1 MQRQKR
7 RWRALGSAIAA
18 ASVVTVSFFASGAS
32 AVKASG
38 IAQVQEVGATETTQ
52 SATLV
57 ATITSSAGDL
67 LVVTASLRG
76 VSSFGSPAVT
86 DSAGDTFATV
96 LTKASGT
103 NVTGMFYAADASA
116 VSSVTVHASA
126 SATIVESVQEFAGVS
141 PTTPLGVDAGASS
154 SSGTAPSSGSTSAT
168 AQAIELVVAGIGWN
182 SGPTISAQTAGYTHN
197 SAHQS
202 TPTSLLN
209 NVQSAYQVTSSTG
222 SQSYGATLSTAV
234 EWGDIVATFT
244 VVGTGATYTYD
255 AAGRLS
261 TVTTAA
267 GTATYNYDAAGN
279 LLSISRTTGGLMHRA
294 GSNKTAAQ
302 APTISA
308 VSAATSGSRITLTV
322 TGAHFASSSGLDR
335 LRVGATD
342 VDVVSATSTRLS
354 GRVPRGTLPG
364 TVTLVT
370 PAGSVSSSANAEL
383 SQVFVAAETPAPIS
397 SGRASEVAPL
407 QAAKS
412 VTALAGVIEDVN
424 SLPLQGVSVSIGKK
438 LTTTDS
444 QGRFLLTGVA
454 AGHQELWIDATEPTD
469 SINHGAYE
477 EGVVVTAHVT
487 AVLPWTVWLPA
498 LDLANAI
505 TIASPTTKQIV
516 YSSPAIPGLQVV
528 IPKGTVIR
536 DHYGKVVHQLS
547 LTETPLTRT
556 PLPLAPGMSFFYTL
570 QPSDASVVAGPGLQI
585 IYPNLTQARPGSYYQ
600 FDDND
605 ASKNG
610 TGWYAYGVGRVSADA
625 AHIVPPATLRLKYI
639 ESYSISSDPLC
650 TVLAGSILGLF
661 CPLVDSLLAAG
672 DPVDLESGNWNSTHT
687 DLELP
692 DILPISVT
700 RSYRQGD
707 PELRAFGYSQSDNL
721 DMFVSPDSSG
731 NYDLQMPDG
740 ADVTFA
746 PSGTSY
752 IYDATGSTSYAGA
765 TLDEIV
771 DSDLIVTMP
780 NGTQYQFGTYHPS
793 LTGITDEYG
802 NSISVERNATNSEL
816 EQVTSPDG
824 RWIAFTWGSC
834 VTGMDPASC
843 ITQAADNTGRSV
855 EYGYDGA
862 GRLTS
867 VEDAATKTTMY
878 NWGTCTGGDLACTQ
892 IASIE
897 DPTLDTWIQTMY
909 DANGRVH
916 LQTDADSGTYQFNY
930 TLSGSSVTAT
940 TVTDPDS
947 NVSVSTFDSSGHLT
961 STTDASGTADQE
973 ETTYTLDGTTHQV
986 TDAVDQ
992 LGRDAHYT
1000 YDAYGGV
1007 LTITMMYGTASA
1019 ETTTFTYEPIS
1030 HQLASVED
1038 PLTNTSTIG
1047 YQDDSGG
1054 VGVITATDALGNQTI
1069 TTTQNGEPT
1078 SVTDPL
1084 GNVTY
1089 YSYLNGDLVAV
1100 ADPDGN
1106 VSTQY
1111 VDAGGR
1117 VLQSTDPDGNTTQY
1131 TVDAMNQVTAVEDA
1145 LGDTTQYTYNPNGDV
1160 TLVEDPDTNLTT
1172 VSPNDMDQAG
1182 SVADALTNTTSY
1194 VYDGLGNIVQV
1205 TDGNGAVDKFTY
1217 DPMNRLAT
1225 ARYGVTGPTTQQ
1237 SKISDSYDLGN
1248 RLTGIVDSASGTYT
1262 LGYDRF
1268 DRLTSDSGPEGSVA
1282 YAYDADGNRHTMTP
1296 SSGSMVTYGYDA
1308 AGALTGE
1315 STSSQSVSIVPDAD
1329 LRPSTVTLPD
1339 GIVETYGYDAASQV
1353 TGITDT
1359 SGSTT
1364 VGTLTYGY
1372 DGDGQRT
1379 SVGGTL
1385 SQVALPTATTST
1397 WTYNADNELASQN
1410 GSTLHYNNDGN
1421 LTSDPSN
1428 TYSWNDRGQLTG
1440 ISGVSNATYS
1450 YDPFGVRQSSTVGG
1464 LTTDYL
1470 TDGGNVL
1477 ENLVGGTVTA
1487 STLTGQGLDEVF
1499 SRTDGTGTSSLL
1511 TDSLGTTVGLG
1522 NSSGAVPTTYTYDP
1536 YGNASTNGT
1545 SSANPF
1551 EFVGQQN
1558 DGTGLDY
1565 DQARYYSPSEARFI
1579 SQDPLGFNGRS
1590 TDLYSYAAGDPV
1602 DITDPTG
1609 QFLLEGCAVG
1619 AVISLVPDIADV
1631 LSGRKVNWGDAFVNA
1646 AVACAEGF
1654 VGAELFEW
1662 VGAAIDAL
1670 LPADEGATAAWDAL
1684 TSADGEA
1691 GDIGD
1696 DAGTPTMCGGESF
1709 SAGTEVL
1716 LADGSTIPIS
1726 QVLAGDQVMATD
1738 PATGKIQSE
1747 TVTALWLHDD
1757 ADLMD
1762 ITVLTTTARS
1772 TVHST
1777 ANHLFWDVTSHS
1789 WTPAFNLRIGDQLLT
1804 ANGQLATVVQLTS
1817 VAGTGW
1823 MYDLTVNRDHDFFIG
1838 IAGSDVLVHNDTEC
1852 DLSSHAAQ
1860 QMADRGISQAQVDAA
1875 MTRTPFAYND
1885 PASGELRTGY
1895 FDSRS
1900 GIFVGKVPGG
1910 TVVTVIADVTRAYIR
1925 WLIGGG

>member
-1 MQRQKR
+1 MHERKR
-7 RWRALGSAIAA
+7 RWRVLGSAIGAA
-18 ASVVTVSFFASGAS
+18 TLVIVSLFASGAS

-38 IAQVQEVGATETTQ
+38 IAQVQEVGATETAQ
-52 SATLV
+52 STTLA
-57 ATITSSAGDL
+57 ATITSSVGDL

-76 VSSFGSPAVT
+76 VNSFGSPAVT
-86 DSAGDTFATV
+86 DSAGDTFATI

-103 NVTGMFYAADASA
+103 NVTGMFYAADAAA
-116 VSSVTVHASA
+116 VTSVTVHASA
-126 SATIVESVQEFAGVS
+126 STTIVELVQEFARVS
-141 PTTPLGVDAGASS
+141 PTTPLGVDAGTSS
-154 SSGTAPSSGSTSAT
+154 SSGMAPNSGSTSAT

-182 SGPTISAQTAGYTHN
+182 SGPSISAQTAGYTHN

-209 NVQSAYQVTSSTG
+209 NIQSAYQVTSSTG
-222 SQSYGATLSTAV
+222 AQAYGATLSSAV

-279 LLSISRTTGGLMHRA
+279 LLSISRTTGGPMHRA
-294 GSNKTAAQ
+294 ASNKAADP
-302 APTISA
+302 APKISA
-308 VSAATSGSRITLTV
+308 VGAAASGAWVTLTV

-335 LRVGATD
+335 LRVGSTD
-342 VDVVSATSTRLS
+342 VDVVSASVTRLI

-364 TVTLVT
+364 TVNLVT
-370 PAGSVSSSANAEL
+370 PAGSSSAPANSEL

-397 SGRASEVAPL
+397 SGRASKVAPL
-407 QAAKS
+407 QAAKG
-412 VTALAGVIEDVN
+412 VTALSGLIEDVN

-454 AGHQELWIDATEPTD
+454 VGHQELWIDATKPTGGV
-469 SINHGAYE
+469 NHGAYE
-477 EGVVVTAHVT
+477 EGVVVTAHIT
-487 AVLPWTVWLPA
+487 AVLPWTVWVPT
-498 LDLANAI
+498 LDLTDAI
-505 TIASPTTKQIV
+505 TIASPTTQQIV

-536 DHYGKVVHQLS
+536 DHYGKIVHQLS

-585 IYPNLTQARPGSYYQ
+585 IYPNLTRARAGSYYQ

-605 ASKNG
+605 AAKDG

-625 AHIVPPATLRLKYI
+625 AHVVPPATLRLKYI

-661 CPLVDSLLAAG
+661 CQLADNAANGGG
-672 DPVDLESGNWNSTHT
+672 DPVDLESGNWDNSHT

-771 DSDLIVTMP
+771 DSDLIITMP

-802 NSISVERNATNSEL
+802 NSITIERNATNSEL

-824 RWIAFTWGSC
+824 RWIAFTWGTC
-834 VTGMDPASC
+834 ITGADPASC
-843 ITQAADNTGRSV
+843 ITQAADNTGRNV

-867 VEDAATKTTMY
+867 VEDAATKTTIY
-878 NWGTCTGGDLACTQ
+878 NWGTCTGTSLACTQ

-897 DPTLDTWIQTMY
+897 DPTLDTWIQTTY
-909 DANGRVH
+909 DSNGRAH
-916 LQTDADSGTYQFNY
+916 LQTDADAGTYQFNY
-930 TLSGSSVTAT
+930 TLSGSSVTAA

-947 NVSVSTFDSSGHLT
+947 NVSVSTFDGSGHLT
-961 STTDASGTADQE
+961 SVTDASGTADQE
-973 ETTYTLDGTTHQV
+973 ETTYTLDATTHQV

-1000 YDAYGGV
+1000 YDADGGV

-1019 ETTTFTYEPIS
+1019 ETTTFTYEPIF
-1030 HQLASVED
+1030 QRLASVKD
-1038 PLTNTSTIG
+1038 PLTNTSTIS
-1047 YQDDSGG
+1047 YQDDAGG

-1111 VDAGGR
+1111 VDSGGR
-1117 VLQSTDPDGNTTQY
+1117 VLQSTDPDGNTTEY
-1131 TVDAMNQVTAVEDA
+1131 TVDPMNQVTAVEDA
-1145 LGDTTQYTYNPNGDV
+1145 LSDTTQYTYNANGDA
-1160 TLVEDPDTNLTT
+1160 TSVEDPDTNLTT
-1172 VSPNDMDQAG
+1172 VTPNDMDQTG
-1182 SVADALTNTTSY
+1182 SVADPLMNMTSY
-1194 VYDGLGNIVQV
+1194 VYDGLGNVTQV

-1237 SKISDSYDLGN
+1237 SKISYSYDLGN
-1248 RLTGIVDSASGTYT
+1248 RLTGVVDTASGSYT
-1262 LGYDRF
+1262 LGYDGF

-1282 YAYDADGNRHTMTP
+1282 YGDDADGNRHTMTP
-1296 SSGSMVTYGYDA
+1296 SGGLMVTYGYDA

-1339 GIVETYGYDAASQV
+1339 GIVETYGYDAASQI

-1385 SQVALPTATTST
+1385 SQVALPTATTTT
-1397 WTYNADNELASQN
+1397 WTYNADNELATQN
-1410 GSTLHYNNDGN
+1410 GSTLHYDNDGN

-1428 TYSWNDRGQLTG
+1428 TYGWNDRGQLTG
-1440 ISGVSNATYS
+1440 ISGVSNATYT

-1464 LTTDYL
+1464 TTTDYL

-1477 ENLVGGTVTA
+1477 QNLVGGTVTA
-1487 STLTGQGLDEVF
+1487 STLAGQGLDEVF
-1499 SRTDGTGTSSLL
+1499 SRTDSSGTSSLL

-1536 YGNASTNGT
+1536 YGNETTSGT
-1545 SSANPF
+1545 SSANSF
-1551 EFVGQQN
+1551 EFAGQQN

-1565 DQARYYSPSEARFI
+1565 DQARYYSPSEDRFI
-1579 SQDPLGFNGRS
+1579 SQDPLGFDGGS
-1590 TDLYSYAAGDPV
+1590 TDLYTYSADDPGNAS
-1602 DITDPTG
+1602 DPTG
-1609 QFLLEGCAVG
+1609 RQGPEGCALG
-1619 AVISLVPDIADV
+1619 AALSIAPDIADV
-1631 LSGRKVNWGDAFVNA
+1631 LTGRKVNWGDAFVNA
-1646 AVACAEGF
+1646 AVGCVEGF
-1654 VGAELFEW
+1654 VGAEFFEW
-1662 VGAAIDAL
+1662 IGGAADLL
-1670 LPADEGATAAWDAL
+1670 LPFEEGADTAADAL
-1684 TSADGEA
+1684 TLGEGDGEA
-1691 GDIGD
+1691 VETVGDTD
-1696 DAGTPTMCGGESF
+1696 TPVSCGGNSF
-1709 SAGTEVL
+1709 SSDTEVL
-1716 LADGSTIPIS
+1716 LANGKTIPIS
-1726 QVLAGDQVMATD
+1726 QVQPGDEVMAAD
-1738 PATGKIQSE
+1738 PETGRIE
-1747 TVTALWLHDD
+1747 PEVVTQVWIHDD
-1757 ADLMD
+1757 SNLMN
-1762 ITVLTTTARS
+1762 VAVTTSSGTSTIRS
-1772 TVHST
+1772 TST
-1777 ANHLFWDVTSHS
+1777 HLFWDLSTHAWTS
-1789 WTPAFNLRIGDQLLT
+1789 AAKLDVGDQLLSSD
-1804 ANGQLATVVQLTS
+1804 GQLAS
-1817 VAGTGW
+1817 VAGHGSLAGREDMW
-1823 MYDLTVNRDHDFFIG
+1823 DLTVQSDHDFFVTVG
-1838 IAGSDVLVHNDTEC
+1838 GTGVLVHNCPVGGEEPIPKTPTNAYGKSEVPSWV
-1852 DLSSHAAQ
+1852 LNEGYAPNVGETPVEAA
-1860 QMADRGISQAQVDAA
+1860 
-1875 MTRTPFAYND
+1875 TRIM
-1885 PASGELRTGY
+1885 S
-1895 FDSRS
+1895 
-1900 GIFVGKVPGG
+1900 
-1910 TVVTVIADVTRAYIR
+1910 
-1925 WLIGGG
+1925 